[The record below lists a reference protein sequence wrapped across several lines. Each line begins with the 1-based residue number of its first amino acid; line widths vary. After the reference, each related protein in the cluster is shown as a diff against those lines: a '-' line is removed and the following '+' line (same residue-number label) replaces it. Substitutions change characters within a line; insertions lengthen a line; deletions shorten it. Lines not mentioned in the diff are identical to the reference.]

1 MEDVKLITCIVQ
13 RGKADKTVD
22 AAMKAGAEGAT
33 IFYARGTGVRQK
45 LGILGKLIEAEKEVI
60 MIVVRRGQH
69 DAVFDALTKTAELD
83 KPGKGFA
90 FVHTIEK
97 AVGFLDEN
105 N

>member
-13 RGKADKTVD
+13 RGKADKAVK
-22 AAMKAGAEGAT
+22 AAMEAGAEGAT

-60 MIVVRRGQH
+60 MIVARRGQH
-69 DAVFDALTKTAELD
+69 DAVFDALTKASELD

-90 FVHTIEK
+90 FVHTIER
-97 AVGFLDEN
+97 AVGFLDESN
-105 N
+105 